1 MYTVTKEHMKQP
13 EALRLAEFIEADM
26 TIDGDAPRKNQ
37 DQKAYENGW
46 DRIFGQKKK
55 DQEEKKTEEK

>member
-1 MYTVTKEHMKQP
+1 MTN
-13 EALRLAEFIEADM
+13 EAGK
-26 TIDGDAPRKNQ
+26 GDAPRKNQ